1 MRRTM
6 FLNTVFVAAV
16 LTAGSAFAQTQGG
29 TAGQPQTA
37 PTPSMP
43 QTQGPDS
50 TMGQGTPNA
59 APSRVDD
66 KKFVKN
72 AALGGL
78 TEVELGKLAAEKA
91 SDQKVKDFGQKMVD
105 DHTKAN
111 EELKQAASKSSI
123 PVPESLDSKHQ
134 SRIDKLSK
142 LSGADFDKAYL
153 KDQLKDHQT
162 DVQEFKDE
170 AQNGTDPNVKTFAS
184 TALPVLQHHLE
195 MVKDL
200 NKGEKQMSNR

>member
-1 MRRTM
+1 VKRTS
-6 FLNTVFVAAV
+6 FLSTVFVAAF
-16 LTAGSAFAQTQGG
+16 LTTSSVIAQTQGG
-29 TAGQPQTA
+29 AAGQPQTA

-50 TMGQGTPNA
+50 TMGQGTANA
-59 APSRVDD
+59 APAKVDD

-78 TEVELGKLAAEKA
+78 TEVELGKLATQKA

-111 EELKQAASKSSI
+111 DELKQAASKSSI

-142 LSGADFDKAYL
+142 LSGAEFDKAYI

-162 DVQEFKDE
+162 DVQEFKEE
-170 AQNGTDPNVKTFAS
+170 AQNGTDPNIKAFAS

-200 NKGEKQMSNR
+200 NKSEKQMSKR